1 MNTVTYAPTAYRP
14 DRIPAQLPSSE
25 RSWLKKMGR
34 VRLPWGNTQELAP
47 ARFFY
52 KDSPERLRI
61 REQVEREDAEKKPM
75 VPINPELR
83 KRKTFTIYMTI
94 NGTALLNFLLGGAS
108 GRLCMLLE
116 GEDSGFFSRCK
127 LLPA

>member
-25 RSWLKKMGR
+25 RSWLKNMGR

-47 ARFFY
+47 ARIFY

-61 REQVEREDAEKKPM
+61 REQVEREDAEQNAHGTDQARITETED
-75 VPINPELR
+75 VQPIHDHA
-83 KRKTFTIYMTI
+83 I
-94 NGTALLNFLLGGAS
+94 
-108 GRLCMLLE
+108 
-116 GEDSGFFSRCK
+116 SRCSQ
-127 LLPA
+127 LP

>member
-1 MNTVTYAPTAYRP
+1 MWTDTSKPAWMAAMEAAEGLPKPPGPDFSGTMNTIIYAPTAYRP

-61 REQVEREDAEKKPM
+61 RRSEEHTSELQSRPHLVCRLLLEKKKYIAQAP
-75 VPINPELR
+75 
-83 KRKTFTIYMTI
+83 
-94 NGTALLNFLLGGAS
+94 GQ
-108 GRLCMLLE
+108 
-116 GEDSGFFSRCK
+116 
-127 LLPA
+127 